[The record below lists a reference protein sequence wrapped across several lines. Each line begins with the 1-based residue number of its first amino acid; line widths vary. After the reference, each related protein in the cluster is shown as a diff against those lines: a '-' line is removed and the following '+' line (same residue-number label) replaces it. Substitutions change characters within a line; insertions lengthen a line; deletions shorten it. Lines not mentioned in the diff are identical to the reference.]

1 MSKEAKAGQGKKP
14 RGARKGARTR
24 FAVSSAEMARERR
37 IKRTLTAEEL
47 EIREKAR
54 REENIAVGIC
64 PFYKQD
70 RGGGRL
76 SCEGANF
83 HFPDK
88 EARREY
94 VYRLCA
100 HPEGY
105 KDCPLRVAL
114 EHHYERK
121 YAQDE
126 SSKSNQ
132 E

>member
-1 MSKEAKAGQGKKP
+1 MSYESRPKNSLPETVKTEKKP
-14 RGARKGARTR
+14 ARRSSGKALSSGKRKGSKGRKILTPEEI
-24 FAVSSAEMARERR
+24 EM
-37 IKRTLTAEEL
+37 
-47 EIREKAR
+47 REKAR
-54 REENIAVGIC
+54 RDENIAVGIC

-70 RGGGRL
+70 RGCGRL

-105 KDCPLRVAL
+105 KSCPLREAL
-114 EHHYERK
+114 EHYYERK
-121 YAQDE
+121 YAKNE
-126 SSKSNQ
+126 
-132 E
+132 